1 MKRIFY
7 AIKDKVTLTYNIDLG
22 VLILFFIVSIV
33 FLISFINVYI

>member
-7 AIKDKVTLTYNIDLG
+7 AIKDKVALTYNIDLG